1 MPVEFVPQT
10 AEIVRILPELILV
23 IMATLIMA
31 LEPVAPKNRQSF
43 LGTFSLVA
51 LIAAIPLS
59 LITFTNP
66 GPAFGGMLLIDG
78 FATFFRL
85 LVLIVG
91 ALTIILS
98 RPYFERENAESGEYY
113 ALLLFSIVGQCLM
126 ASANELIMIFLG
138 LEISSIS
145 SYVLAGYLRRDS
157 RNNEAALK
165 YFLLG
170 SFATAF
176 FLYGISMVYGATG
189 STNLADIR
197 QALISDALTTPDRLL
212 FAAAALMFAGFAFK
226 VGAAPFQVWVP
237 DVYQGAPTPVAAFL
251 SAGPKAAAFAVL
263 LRVFFTTFIPFSD
276 QWEPIIWVTALVT
289 MLVGNLAA
297 LVQRNIKRMLAYSSV
312 AHAGYVLIAIS
323 THSDIGTAAAMFY
336 LAAYA
341 FMNVGAFAV
350 VAHCGRKGETRMEV
364 TDFAGLAI
372 HQPFLAAILAFFMFS
387 LIGIPLT
394 GGFFGK
400 FYIFKSA
407 IDSQFY
413 WLAAL
418 GLANSALAAYYY
430 LRVVVVMYMYE
441 PAEEVSTVPPLDLG
455 LKTVLGVCGAGTVFL
470 GVFPTALLALV
481 SNWAVFLDRPTP

>member
-1 MPVEFVPQT
+1 MPLEFIPQT
-10 AEIVRILPELILV
+10 AELVRVLPEMILV
-23 IMATLIMA
+23 IMGTLIMA

-51 LIAAIPLS
+51 MIAAIPLS
-59 LITFTNP
+59 LLTFTNP

-98 RPYFERENAESGEYY
+98 RPYFEREGAESGEYY

-145 SYVLAGYLRRDS
+145 SYVLAGYLRKDR

-165 YFLLG
+165 YFMLG

-197 QALISDALTTPDRLL
+197 QALLADSLTTPDKLL

-237 DVYQGAPTPVAAFL
+237 DVYQGSPTPVAAFL

-289 MLVGNLAA
+289 MMVGNFAA
-297 LVQRNIKRMLAYSSV
+297 LVQSNIKRMLAYSSV

-341 FMNVGAFAV
+341 FMNIGAFAV
-350 VAHCGRKGETRMEV
+350 VAHCGRKGETRTEIK
-364 TDFAGLAI
+364 DFAGLAI
-372 HQPFLAAILAFFMFS
+372 HQPFLAAIMAFFMFS

-418 GLANSALAAYYY
+418 GLANSALAGYYY
-430 LRVVVVMYMYE
+430 LRVVVVMYMQD
-441 PAEEVSTVPPLDLG
+441 PDEEVSTVPPLDLG
-455 LKTVLGVCGAGTVFL
+455 LKTVLGICGAGTVFL
-470 GVFPTALLALV
+470 GVFPTALLTLV
-481 SNWAVFLDRPTP
+481 SNWAVFLE

>member
-1 MPVEFVPQT
+1 MPVEYVPQT
-10 AEIVRILPELILV
+10 AELVRILPEIILV
-23 IMATLIMA
+23 VMGTLIMA
-31 LEPVAPKNRQSF
+31 MEPIAPKNRQSF
-43 LGTFSLVA
+43 LGTFALVA

-66 GPAFGGMLLIDG
+66 GPVFGGMLLIDG

-91 ALTIILS
+91 VLTILMS
-98 RPYFERENAESGEYY
+98 RPYLEREGAESGEYY
-113 ALLLFSIVGQCLM
+113 ALFLFSIVGQCLM

-138 LEISSIS
+138 LEVSSIS
-145 SYVLAGYLRRDS
+145 SYILAGYLRKDP

-165 YFLLG
+165 YFLLD

-197 QALISDALTTPDRLL
+197 QALMAGNLVTPENLL

-276 QWEPIIWVTALVT
+276 QWEPIIWVTALAT
-289 MLVGNLAA
+289 MLVGNFAA
-297 LVQRNIKRMLAYSSV
+297 LVQSNIKRMLAYSSV

-350 VAHCGRKGETRMEV
+350 VSHFGRKGETNMEV
-364 TDFAGLAI
+364 KDFAGLAI
-372 HQPFLAAILAFFMFS
+372 HQPFLAGVLAFFMFS

-418 GLANSALAAYYY
+418 GLVNSALAAYYY
-430 LRVVVVMYMYE
+430 LRVVVTMYMEE
-441 PAEEVSTVPPLDLG
+441 PSFASATVPPLDLG
-455 LKTVLGVCGAGTVFL
+455 SKTVLGICCTGTVFL

-481 SNWAVFLDRPTP
+481 ANWAVFLEKTTP